1 MRAQTIGRVLGI
13 GLRVAGRVAN
23 QRMASN
29 SQSAPAPERAPQV
42 IDAAAR
48 GRSAAQTAQRVG
60 RATKQGAGG
69 FFRSFRRAGGIVWL
83 QVTGTFFLL
92 FVLLAAGTLWK
103 TRPVHLQ
110 GPYDRNFLASAI
122 VLVVFSYL
130 SLSSFWRA
138 GRK

>member
-23 QRMASN
+23 QRMSSN
-29 SQSAPAPERAPQV
+29 GQSVPAQQRPPQV
-42 IDAAAR
+42 IGAAAR

-110 GPYDRNFLASAI
+110 GPYDRNFLASVV
-122 VLVVFSYL
+122 VLALFSYL
-130 SLSSFWRA
+130 SMSSFWRA